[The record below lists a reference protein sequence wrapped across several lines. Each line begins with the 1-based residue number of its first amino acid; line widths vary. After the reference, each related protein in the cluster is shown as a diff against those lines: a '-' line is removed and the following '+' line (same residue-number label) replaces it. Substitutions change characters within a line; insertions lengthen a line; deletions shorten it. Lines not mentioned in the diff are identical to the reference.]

1 MRILKHSFL
10 SLLRKP
16 TKAVMI
22 LIILFIVFSM
32 VFTGVIIEN
41 SISKSKEF
49 IRLELGAVVE
59 YKADYMKAYKD
70 NLSEDEFEQMD
81 LSKGT
86 ADTIGSDNRVE
97 KVYINYTDYV
107 ESTEYKAISNEDSGS
122 STSVQMV
129 VGFDGAAYFNLKA
142 TDNSVPIEFDAKKV
156 EIIEGRNIESADNTS
171 DENTIVISEEF
182 ANKNNLALND
192 EMTFKSYMKNGDLN
206 FRVVGIYK
214 VNDSQITGNDM
225 YVSSKIF
232 KDDGPETIKSIYF
245 KLKDPL
251 QVDGFIQDQAVNLPS
266 KYTVLDAGTS
276 EYNKLTKPLDLIS
289 MIVSILIWVI
299 FIAGAAI
306 IISLITIFVRD
317 RKFEVGL
324 LLASGEARYKI
335 IAQFVL
341 EIIIVAIIAFG
352 CSVLLSYQSS
362 QLVSEWIAENQ
373 LIEKEDEIGSDMF
386 YFDGMSQ
393 VNGKVEME
401 NVAKDFDVQVTF
413 DVMKNLFIISIG
425 IVIIASLIPLA
436 IILSYKPRQ
445 ALQD

>member
-22 LIILFIVFSM
+22 LVILFVVFSM
-32 VFTGVIIEN
+32 VFTGVIIQN
-41 SISKSKEF
+41 SIAKSKEF
-49 IRLELGAVVE
+49 VRLELGAVVE

-70 NLSEDEFEQMD
+70 NLSEDEFAQMD
-81 LSKGT
+81 LSKAT
-86 ADTIGSDNRVE
+86 ADNISNDNRVE
-97 KVYINYTDYV
+97 KVYINYSDYV
-107 ESTEYKAISNEDSGS
+107 ESSEYEAVTKESSGGM
-122 STSVQMV
+122 VQMS
-129 VGFDGAAYFNLKA
+129 VGFGGTAYFDLKA
-142 TDNSVPIEFDAKKV
+142 TDGIEPIEFDTKRV
-156 EIIEGRNIESADNTS
+156 EIIDGRNIESSDDTS

-182 ANKNNLALND
+182 ANKNNLAID
-192 EMTFKSYMKNGDLN
+192 DDMTFKSYAFNKELD

-214 VNDSQITGNDM
+214 VNDSKITGNEM
-225 YVSSKIF
+225 YISSKVF
-232 KDDGPETIKSIYF
+232 KTDGAEMISSIYF
-245 KLKDPL
+245 KLNDPL
-251 QVDGFIQDQAVNLPS
+251 EVDGFINDQSVNLPS
-266 KYTVLDAGTS
+266 KYTVLDAGNS
-276 EYNKLTKPLDLIS
+276 EYNKLTKPLDLMS
-289 MIVSILIWVI
+289 MIASILIWVI

-341 EIIIVAIIAFG
+341 EIIIVAILAFG
-352 CSVLLSYQSS
+352 CSVLLSHQSS
-362 QLVSEWIAENQ
+362 QLVSEWIVENQ
-373 LIEKEDEIGSDMF
+373 LVEKEDGSDELF
-386 YFDGMSQ
+386 IYDGMTN
-393 VNGKVEME
+393 VNGDVKME
-401 NVAKDFDVQVTF
+401 NVAKDFSVAITF

-436 IILSYKPRQ
+436 IILSYNPRQ

>member
-22 LIILFIVFSM
+22 LVILFVVFSM
-32 VFTGVIIEN
+32 VFTGVIIQN
-41 SISKSKEF
+41 SIAKSKEF
-49 IRLELGAVVE
+49 VRLELGAVVE

-70 NLSEDEFEQMD
+70 NLSEDEFAQMD
-81 LSKGT
+81 LSEAT
-86 ADTIGSDNRVE
+86 ADNIGNDNRVE
-97 KVYINYTDYV
+97 KVYINYSDYV
-107 ESTEYKAISNEDSGS
+107 ESTEYEAVTKESSGGM
-122 STSVQMV
+122 VQMS
-129 VGFDGAAYFNLKA
+129 VGFGGTAYFDLKA
-142 TDNSVPIEFDAKKV
+142 TDGIEPIEFDTKRV
-156 EIIEGRNIESADNTS
+156 EIVDGRNIESADDTS

-182 ANKNNLALND
+182 ANKNNLAID
-192 EMTFKSYMKNGDLN
+192 DDMAFKSYAFDKELH

-214 VNDSQITGNDM
+214 VNDAQITGNDM

-232 KDDGPETIKSIYF
+232 KTDGAEMISSIYF
-245 KLKDPL
+245 KLNDPL
-251 QVDGFIQDQAVNLPS
+251 EVDGFIKDQSVNLPS

-276 EYNKLTKPLDLIS
+276 EYNKLTKPLDLMS
-289 MIVSILIWVI
+289 MIASILIWVI

-341 EIIIVAIIAFG
+341 EIIIVAVLAFG
-352 CSVLLSYQSS
+352 CSVLLSHQSS
-362 QLVSEWIAENQ
+362 QLVSEWIVENQ
-373 LIEKEDEIGSDMF
+373 LVEKEDGSEDMF
-386 YFDGMSQ
+386 IYDGMNN
-393 VNGKVEME
+393 VNGDVRME
-401 NVAKDFDVQVTF
+401 NVAQDFNVAITF
-413 DVMKNLFIISIG
+413 EVMKNLFIISIG

-436 IILSYKPRQ
+436 IILSYNPRQ